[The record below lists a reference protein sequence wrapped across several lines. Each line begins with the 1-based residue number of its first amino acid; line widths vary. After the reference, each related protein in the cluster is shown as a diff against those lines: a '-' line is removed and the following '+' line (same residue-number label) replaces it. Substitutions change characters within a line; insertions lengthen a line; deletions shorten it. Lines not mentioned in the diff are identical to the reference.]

1 MHHPTRC
8 LRCTR
13 VDCVASPC
21 LPLVFPLSSPCFNCM
36 SFFLS
41 HPQVTWNDAKHLP
54 ERLKAKP
61 KKRRK
66 KGKKK
71 KKKKKGVKKMTK
83 GKKGKKVKKEKKG
96 KKGKTTAKTKKKDA
110 PVAAPKQE
118 L

>member
-1 MHHPTRC
+1 MRHPTRC

-71 KKKKKGVKKMTK
+71 KKKGVKKMTK